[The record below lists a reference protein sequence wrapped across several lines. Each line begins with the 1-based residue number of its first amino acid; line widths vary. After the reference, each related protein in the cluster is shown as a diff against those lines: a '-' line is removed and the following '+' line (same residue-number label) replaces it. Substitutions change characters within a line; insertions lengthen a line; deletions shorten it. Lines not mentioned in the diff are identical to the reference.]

1 MAFARP
7 FAFNT
12 GTTIPGTI
20 QIGNLAVGVDNVDY
34 SEQPGGVQWWNGPDE
49 ELGYVIAHETPSGT
63 QPNPLSI
70 PAYVGFWRS
79 GELTTPS
86 FVTLAQWVSAKDNDP
101 QTFTGGTEAKT
112 WLNNNGY
119 WTSYSEYIKST
130 EKTNTGGFPVGYFID
145 KDMSYGDTLFYPSE
159 SLPGGVSQNITS
171 SYWDD
176 WGDDIFDVWGY
187 FYLYDPTQNNYL
199 GLEFLSNDTNL
210 PDGEF
215 RTTTFNFNGRT
226 FNILQGYPVEGI
238 FKFEITVND
247 NLPFV
252 FGEGGN
258 MGSDGGTVNG
268 DLTYNYSYDGNNMTL
283 WYNENYQSG
292 NEQERFYTYY
302 IPYNINQNTNQTY
315 TKTLNS
321 DNLYFYSIEVNN
333 GLTVYHSKG
342 VDVKEWV
349 VYDLGGGEVVPTT
362 TTTTT
367 ITPTTTTTTTEAPTT
382 TTTTTSSPVSG
393 FTINIYESGSDV
405 VMTASGSLNI
415 NDLTFVNNS
424 NLGGGGIGINTA
436 TFIMGALGS
445 FDTYSGITTFPSS
458 FGTGSGA
465 GSSSSSGD
473 IIGVIVDMVPPYFL
487 AVPSGYTSGSQISS
501 IQTFNNQSFSS
512 LGLTPG
518 TYTYT
523 WGSGANADAINVVVG
538 GTPPVTTTTTTTS
551 GATGQW
557 EFYYSTEGPLNVD
570 APTND
575 GNIIF
580 VEYNGG
586 SPQQTFDPN
595 YSGGQLSIYI
605 NVNDSSSNNYTS
617 QFTELDLSGGTLT
630 LTQNG
635 NTAVYTSS
643 DLDYYMGPG
652 GTPPYEWLELRIQD
666 FDIQTTQSPQ
676 PFVYGQ
682 PITVTVF

>member
-49 ELGYVIAHETPSGT
+49 ELGYVIAHETPSGA

-145 KDMSYGDTLFYPSE
+145 KDMSYGDTISYPSE

-187 FYLYDPTQNNYL
+187 FYLYDPSQNNYL

-268 DLTYNYSYDGNNMTL
+268 DLTYNYGYDGNNMTL

-362 TTTTT
+362 TTTT

-415 NDLTFVNNS
+415 NDLIFVNTGNS
-424 NLGGGGIGINTA
+424 GGSGIGINTA
-436 TFIMGALGS
+436 TFIMGPNGS
-445 FDTYSGITTFPSS
+445 FDSYSGITTTPTNF
-458 FGTGSGA
+458 GSGFGA
-465 GSSSSSGD
+465 GASSTSGD
-473 IIGVIVDMVPPYFL
+473 IVGVIVNGEPPYFL
-487 AVPSGYTSGSQISS
+487 AVPEGYVSGTQLSS
-501 IQTFNNQSFSS
+501 IQTFTGQTFIS

-523 WGSGANADAINVVVG
+523 WGSGANADAINVIIGVA
-538 GTPPVTTTTTTTS
+538 PVTTTTTTSS
-551 GATGQW
+551 GGAGQW
-557 EFYYSTEGPLNVD
+557 EFYYTTEGDLNVGPPVD
-570 APTND
+570 N
-575 GNIIF
+575 GNMIF
-580 VEYNGG
+580 LQAAN
-586 SPQQTFDPN
+586 PAQQTFNPN
-595 YSGGQLSIYI
+595 YIDGTLSLFF
-605 NVNDSSSNNYTS
+605 NANDSAGNSYLEQFQQLDNN
-617 QFTELDLSGGTLT
+617 GGTLT
-630 LTQNG
+630 MTQNG
-635 NTAVYTSS
+635 NTAIYTGEG
-643 DLDYYMGPG
+643 LDFYYEPG
-652 GTPPYEWLELRIQD
+652 FNFAELRVQNSSLVV
-666 FDIQTTQSPQ
+666 QVSPQ

-682 PITVTVF
+682 PVTVTLSPN

>member
-70 PAYVGFWRS
+70 PAYLGFWRS
-79 GELTTPS
+79 EELTTPS

-130 EKTNTGGFPVGYFID
+130 EKTNTGGFPIGYFID
-145 KDMSYGDTLFYPSE
+145 KDMSLGETLSYPSE
-159 SLPGGVSQNITS
+159 SLPGGVSQNIAS
-171 SYWDD
+171 SFWSD
-176 WGDDIFDVWGY
+176 WGDDIFDDWGF
-187 FYLYDPTQNNYL
+187 FYLYDPAQNNYL
-199 GLEFLSNDTNL
+199 GLEFLSIDTNL

-215 RTTTFNFNGRT
+215 RTTTFNLNGRT
-226 FNILQGYPVEGI
+226 FNVLQGYPVEGI

-258 MGSDGGTVNG
+258 MGSDGSTVNG

-292 NEQERFYTYY
+292 NEEERFYTYY
-302 IPYNINQNTNQTY
+302 VPYNINQNTSQTY
-315 TKTLNS
+315 TKTL
-321 DNLYFYSIEVNN
+321 DGDDLYFYSNEVNN

-367 ITPTTTTTTTEAPTT
+367 EAPTT
-382 TTTTTSSPVSG
+382 TTTTTVTPVSG

-405 VMTASGSLNI
+405 VMVASGSLNI
-415 NDLTFVNNS
+415 DDLTFVNNS
-424 NLGGGGIGINTA
+424 NLGGSGIGINTA
-436 TFIMGALGS
+436 TFIMGPNGS
-445 FDTYSGITTFPSS
+445 FDSYSGITTTPTN
-458 FGTGSGA
+458 FGTGFGA
-465 GSSSSSGD
+465 SSSSSSGD
-473 IIGVIVDMVPPYFL
+473 IVGVIVNGEPPYFL
-487 AVPSGYTSGSQISS
+487 AVPSGYTSGTQLSS
-501 IQTFNNQSFSS
+501 TQTFTGQTFSS

-523 WGSGANADAINVVVG
+523 WGSGANADAINVIIGVA
-538 GTPPVTTTTTTTS
+538 PVTTTTTTSS
-551 GATGQW
+551 GSTGQW
-557 EFYYSTEGPLNVD
+557 EFYYSTEGPITVGPPIDN
-570 APTND
+570 
-575 GNIIF
+575 GNTIILD
-580 VEYNGG
+580 NGN
-586 SPQQTFDPN
+586 QTFNPN
-595 YSGGQLSIYI
+595 YTGGALNLFF
-605 NVNDSSSNNYTS
+605 NVNDSLGNGYSDE
-617 QFTELDLSGGTLT
+617 FTQLDSSGGTIT
-630 LTQNG
+630 ISQNG
-635 NTAVYTSS
+635 NTAVYTATG
-643 DLDYYMGPG
+643 LDYYFDTGQ
-652 GTPPYEWLELRIQD
+652 YLRLSISD
-666 FDIQTTQSPQ
+666 FNIQTVQSPQ
-676 PFVYGQ
+676 PFVYGV
-682 PITVTVF
+682 PITLTIS